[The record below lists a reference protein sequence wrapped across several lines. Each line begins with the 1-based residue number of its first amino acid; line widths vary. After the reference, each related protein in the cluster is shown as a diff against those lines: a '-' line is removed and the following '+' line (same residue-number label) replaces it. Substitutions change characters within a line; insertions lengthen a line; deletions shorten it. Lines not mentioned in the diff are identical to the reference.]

1 MQVIT
6 YTPQLLQAAAECLSS
21 QIQRSGI
28 RPSYLVAIQHGGA
41 VLGQLMKDA
50 FPEAEYHEIKLTRS
64 VGINKGFLRPI
75 IKVLPMKLRDWLR
88 MFEITLIDQKKKTC
102 LPERYGSVELSVSPK
117 AGDTI
122 LLIDDAIDTGATIL
136 KARDTI
142 QQLYPDV
149 KIAISVITVTTEHPL
164 CDADYYLYHNQ
175 TLCRF
180 PWSMDY

>member
-6 YTPQLLQAAAECLSS
+6 YTPQLLQDAADCLST
-21 QIQRSGI
+21 QIQRSGG

-41 VLGQLMKDA
+41 VLGQLMKAA
-50 FPEAEYHEIKLTRS
+50 FPEAEYQEIKLTRS
-64 VGINKGFLRPI
+64 FGINKSLVRPI
-75 IKVLPMKLRDWLR
+75 IKALPMKLRDWLR
-88 MFEITLIDQKKKTC
+88 MLEITLIDRDKKTRQ
-102 LPERYGSVELSVSPK
+102 PERYGEVNLSISPQ

-122 LLIDDAIDTGATIL
+122 LLIDDAIDTGATIA
-136 KARDTI
+136 KARDAI
-142 QQLYPDV
+142 LQQHPDV
-149 KIAISVITVTTEHPL
+149 KILVAVITVTTDHPL

>member
-6 YTPQLLQAAAECLSS
+6 YTPQLLQAAAECLST
-21 QIQRSGI
+21 QILRSGVH
-28 RPSYLVAIQHGGA
+28 PSYLVAIQHGGA
-41 VLGQLMKDA
+41 VLGQLMKES

-64 VGINKGFLRPI
+64 FGINKSLLRPI
-75 IKVLPMKLRDWLR
+75 IKALPMKVRDWLR
-88 MFEITLIDQKKKTC
+88 MLEITLMDLDRKSNQ
-102 LPERYGSVELSVSPK
+102 PERYGSVDLSISPQ

-122 LLIDDAIDTGATIL
+122 LLIDDAIDTGATIV
-136 KARDTI
+136 KARDAI
-142 QQLYPDV
+142 LQQYPDV
-149 KIAISVITVTTEHPL
+149 KILVAVITVTTEHPL